1 MADRPRESSTPSSR
15 SARGPLPPSGAS
27 AEWERHDIEAAGRQA
42 GREDGRKSAPDDG
55 GRVKQLA
62 SAMLGGAL
70 LSMGLK
76 SRSLGGMAV
85 ALAGGGLIYQGTL
98 GRTRV
103 RGVPGARGLQRLRGL
118 QRFGVRRSME
128 AGAGTGRRVMERSIT
143 IQKPAS
149 ELYRAWRVAENLSKV
164 MGHFADVTTVGPDL
178 QHWKVQGPLGQS
190 LEWDSHVVEEHPAEF
205 LRWESTPGAELPNE
219 GWVRFRPAPG
229 DWGTVVTLR
238 FRFNPPGGALGDAA
252 LKLLG
257 EVPTALAH
265 KTLKRFKSL
274 VETGE
279 IATTRHNPAAR
290 EGGYSS

>member
-1 MADRPRESSTPSSR
+1 MADRPRESSTPRSR
-15 SARGPLPPSGAS
+15 SARETSPLSGGS
-27 AEWERHDIEAAGRQA
+27 VERERYDIEAADWQA
-42 GREDGRKSAPDDG
+42 GREDVRTDGQGG
-55 GRVKQLA
+55 GRAKQLA
-62 SAMLGGAL
+62 SAVLGGAL

-85 ALAGGGLIYQGTL
+85 ALVGGGLIYRGTLKPMLARGTL
-98 GRTRV
+98 GPLLA
-103 RGVPGARGLQRLRGL
+103 RGVPGIRAN
-118 QRFGVRRSME
+118 RSLP
-128 AGAGTGRRVMERSIT
+128 VLERSIT

-190 LEWDSHVVEEHPAEF
+190 LEWNSHVVEEHPGEF

-238 FRFNPPGGALGDAA
+238 FRFNPPGGALGAAA

-257 EVPTALAH
+257 DVPATLAH

-279 IATTRHNPAAR
+279 IATTQHTPAAR
-290 EGGYSS
+290 EGGYS